1 MYLKKR
7 GCRLL
12 TGMGA
17 LGGGKADELMTGLV
31 GVKYM
36 KYLSSS
42 WSHTF
47 VKYIFLF
54 FICHNLAMDSIL
66 GFEHSAHHGRWHALR
81 LTDIQQWLS
90 RLGNIWTCE
99 RYQHEQTRVWQD
111 YQRWQDMDISYE
123 GEAVG
128 LNMMIDIWMY
138 NSRRWV
144 FKASGLVWEESE
156 EGKNAQKGRGKG
168 SLSATTWKKRD
179 WLFPQVTSCTSLQ
192 L

>member
-1 MYLKKR
+1 
-7 GCRLL
+7 
-12 TGMGA
+12 
-17 LGGGKADELMTGLV
+17 
-31 GVKYM
+31 
-36 KYLSSS
+36 
-42 WSHTF
+42 
-47 VKYIFLF
+47 
-54 FICHNLAMDSIL
+54 MDSIL

-99 RYQHEQTRVWQD
+99 RYQHGQTRVWQD

-128 LNMMIDIWMY
+128 LNMMIDIWMN
-138 NSRRWV
+138 NSRSWV

-168 SLSATTWKKRD
+168 SLSATTWKKGISY
-179 WLFPQVTSCTSLQ
+179 FPKLQAAPRCNCNEKYLDIRINSLALALSAWAFASEKLTSKCCQSFINIANRRKP
-192 L
+192 